1 MPQPTAPGGYGAPP
15 QGPPPGPPGAYGPPP
30 GPPGPPGAG
39 QPGWG
44 PPPQAGGFAPAD
56 PRMRVGTPDG
66 LNPYGATMAP
76 DQQHMAPGAPPPAGM
91 PPQGPPPGPPQGPP
105 PGVPPQGRWNNP
117 EAFAATAP
125 PATGEEHEAQQWGS
139 VPPAQPTAPSQP
151 PEPSAAAGQDP
162 ELVPE
167 GAPRTL
173 AGFLVSFEDN
183 ELGAFW
189 PLYQGQNVIGRK
201 DAMEGLDI
209 QLDHPT
215 TSSRHAIIHASAR
228 PGRLKL
234 EDPGSTNG
242 TFINDEKLDHS
253 VKRELK
259 DGDDVR
265 FGGYSTVVKIL

>member
-1 MPQPTAPGGYGAPP
+1 MQ
-15 QGPPPGPPGAYGPPP
+15 
-30 GPPGPPGAG
+30 
-39 QPGWG
+39 
-44 PPPQAGGFAPAD
+44 
-56 PRMRVGTPDG
+56 
-66 LNPYGATMAP
+66 
-76 DQQHMAPGAPPPAGM
+76 
-91 PPQGPPPGPPQGPP
+91 
-105 PGVPPQGRWNNP
+105 PQGRWNNP

-125 PATGEEHEAQQWGS
+125 PNSAEEREARWGS
-139 VPPAQPTAPSQP
+139 VPPVAPSMPSEP
-151 PEPSAAAGQDP
+151 PEATTAVAGRDP

-173 AGFLVSFEDN
+173 AGFLVSYEDN
-183 ELGAFW
+183 DLGAFW

-209 QLDHPT
+209 EIDHPT

-242 TFINDEKLDHS
+242 TFLNDEKIEHS
-253 VKRELK
+253 AKLELK

-265 FGGYSTVVKIL
+265 FGGYSTIVKIV

>member
-1 MPQPTAPGGYGAPP
+1 M
-15 QGPPPGPPGAYGPPP
+15 
-30 GPPGPPGAG
+30 
-39 QPGWG
+39 
-44 PPPQAGGFAPAD
+44 
-56 PRMRVGTPDG
+56 
-66 LNPYGATMAP
+66 L
-76 DQQHMAPGAPPPAGM
+76 
-91 PPQGPPPGPPQGPP
+91 
-105 PGVPPQGRWNNP
+105 PPQGRWNNP

-125 PATGEEHEAQQWGS
+125 PSTEEHEQRWGS
-139 VPPAQPTAPSQP
+139 VPPASPQ
-151 PEPSAAAGQDP
+151 PEPVELKTTIAGRDP

-167 GAPRTL
+167 DAPRTL
-173 AGFLVSFEDN
+173 AGFLVSYEDN

-209 QLDHPT
+209 EIDHPT

-242 TFINDEKLDHS
+242 TFLNDEKIEHS
-253 VKRELK
+253 VKLELK

-265 FGGYSTVVKIL
+265 FGGYSTVVKII